1 VVLSVWLDQPARL
14 YFAPCSARIA
24 TRCSTL
30 VVLCVCL
37 IGQRNYTLLH
47 ADVLSVCLI
56 GQRNY
61 TLLHAD
67 VLSVCLI
74 GQRNYILL
82 HADVLSVCL
91 IGLRGYAG

>member
-14 YFAPCSARIA
+14 YFAPCSARI
-24 TRCSTL
+24 
-30 VVLCVCL
+30 
-37 IGQRNYTLLH
+37 